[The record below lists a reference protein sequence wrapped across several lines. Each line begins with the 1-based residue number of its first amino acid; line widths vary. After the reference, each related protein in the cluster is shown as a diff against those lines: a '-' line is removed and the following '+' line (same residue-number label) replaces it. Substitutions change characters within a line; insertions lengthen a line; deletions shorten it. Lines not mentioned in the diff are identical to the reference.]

1 MLVRE
6 CAGSHRPACIHIH
19 IHIHIHNINGSAC
32 REPFLDIHYD
42 TDDSG
47 ASTRCHR

>member
-6 CAGSHRPACIHIH
+6 CAGSHRPACVHIH
-19 IHIHIHNINGSAC
+19 IDNINGSAC

-42 TDDSG
+42 TDNNG
-47 ASTRCHR
+47 ASTRCHG